1 VKLPSLSHMNISQ
14 IRSQFPILSQ
24 EVNGKQLV
32 YLDNAAS
39 SQKPLAVINAISNYY
54 KNDHANVHR
63 GVHTLSQR
71 ATTQFE
77 TARKTVQQFLNA
89 KHDHEIIFTSG
100 TTDSINLVS
109 QTWARKHLNAGDEVI
124 ISHLEHH
131 SNIVPWQM
139 VCDEKGAKL
148 KVIPIDENGEVVLDE
163 FRKLLSKST
172 KIVAINHVSNTLGV
186 INPIEEITESAH
198 KAGAIV
204 CIDGAQAA
212 PHMKIDVQALD
223 VDFYSISAHK
233 MYGPTGVGV
242 LYGKET
248 LLNDAP
254 PWRGGGEMIETVTF
268 EKTTYNSLPY
278 KFEAGTPH
286 IEGVIALGAAIR
298 WMQEVGIDNIQAQEE
313 KLRAYATQELKKID
327 GMRIIADVESKAA
340 VVSFLVGEIHPYDMG
355 TLLDQMGIA
364 VRTGHHC
371 AEPLMTHF
379 QIPGTVRASFA
390 VYNTMEEV
398 DTLVKGVKRAATIL
412 E

>member
-1 VKLPSLSHMNISQ
+1 MINVEQ
-14 IRSQFPILSQ
+14 IRAQFPILDQ
-24 EVNGKQLV
+24 EVNGKPLV

-39 SQKPLAVINAISNYY
+39 SQKPLAVIDAISQYY
-54 KNDHANVHR
+54 KKDHANVHR

-71 ATTQFE
+71 ATSQFE
-77 TARKTVQQFLNA
+77 AARKDVQRFLNA

-109 QTWARKHLNAGDEVI
+109 QTWARKHLSAGDEVI

-139 VCDEKGAKL
+139 VCEEKNAVL
-148 KVIPIDENGEVVLDE
+148 KVIPIDEDGQVILEK
-163 FRKLLSKST
+163 FRDLLSDST

-186 INPIEEITESAH
+186 INPIEEIIEAAH
-198 KAGAIV
+198 KVGAVV

-212 PHMKIDVQALD
+212 PHMKIDVQALN

-242 LYGKET
+242 LYGKED

-268 EKTTYNSLPY
+268 EKTTYNSLPH

-286 IEGVIALGAAIR
+286 IEGVIALGAAVR
-298 WMQEVGIDNIQAQEE
+298 WMEEVGIENIQAQEE
-313 KLRAYATQELKKID
+313 KLRAYATEELKKID
-327 GMRIIADVESKAA
+327 GMRILADVEPKAA
-340 VVSFLVGEIHPYDMG
+340 VISFLVGDIHPYDMG

-371 AEPLMTHF
+371 TEPLMDHF

-390 VYNTMEEV
+390 VYNTLEEV
-398 DTLVKGVKRAATIL
+398 DTLVKGIKRAAAIL
-412 E
+412 Q

>member
-1 VKLPSLSHMNISQ
+1 MINVEQ
-14 IRSQFPILSQ
+14 IRAQFPILDQ
-24 EVNGKQLV
+24 QINGKPLV

-54 KNDHANVHR
+54 KTSHANVHR
-63 GVHTLSQR
+63 GVHTLSQK
-71 ATTQFE
+71 ATDQFE
-77 TARKTVQQFLNA
+77 SARKDVQRFLNA
-89 KHDHEIIFTSG
+89 KHGHEIIFTSG
-100 TTDSINLVS
+100 ATDSINLVS
-109 QTWARKHLNAGDEVI
+109 QTWAKKYLNQGDEVV

-139 VCDEKGAKL
+139 VCEEKGATL
-148 KVIPIDENGEVVLDE
+148 KIIPVDENGEIIVSAYKE
-163 FRKLLSKST
+163 LLSSST
-172 KIVAINHVSNTLGV
+172 KIVALNHISNTLGV
-186 INPIEEITESAH
+186 INPIEEIIEAAH
-198 KAGAIV
+198 EAGAIV

-233 MYGPTGVGV
+233 MYGPTGIGV
-242 LYGKET
+242 LYGKED

-268 EKTTYNSLPY
+268 EKTTFNPLPH

-298 WMQEVGIDNIQAQEE
+298 WMEDIGIENIQTREE
-313 KLRAYATQELKKID
+313 ELRAYATAELKKID
-327 GMRIIADVESKAA
+327 GMRIIADVEPKAA
-340 VVSFLVGEIHPYDMG
+340 VVSFLVGDIHPYDIG

-371 AEPLMTHF
+371 TQPLMDHF
-379 QIPGTVRASFA
+379 KIPGTVRASFA
-390 VYNTMEEV
+390 VYNTKEEV
-398 DTLVKGVKRAATIL
+398 DALVEGVRRSVSIL
-412 E
+412 L

>member
-1 VKLPSLSHMNISQ
+1 MIDVNE

-24 EVNGKQLV
+24 EVNGKKLV

-39 SQKPLAVINAISNYY
+39 SQKPLAVIDAISNYY

-77 TARKTVQQFLNA
+77 TARQDVRRFLNS
-89 KHDHEIIFTSG
+89 KHNHEIIFTSG

-139 VCDEKGAKL
+139 VCDEKEAKL

-163 FRKLLSKST
+163 FRELLSKST

-186 INPIEEITESAH
+186 INPVEEITEAAH

-204 CIDGAQAA
+204 CVDGAQAA

-233 MYGPTGVGV
+233 LYGPTGIGV
-242 LYGKET
+242 LYGKEA

-254 PWRGGGEMIETVTF
+254 PWRGGGEMIDTVTF
-268 EKTTYNSLPY
+268 EKTTYNTLPH

-286 IEGVIALGAAIR
+286 IEGVIAFGTAVR
-298 WMQEVGIDNIQAQEE
+298 WMEEIGIENIQFQEE

-327 GMRIIADVESKAA
+327 GMRIIADVEPKAS

-371 AEPLMTHF
+371 TEPLMTHF
-379 QIPGTVRASFA
+379 QIPGTIRASFA

-398 DTLVKGVKRAATIL
+398 NDLVEGVRRAAKIL
-412 E
+412 Q

>member
-1 VKLPSLSHMNISQ
+1 MIDVNE

-39 SQKPLAVINAISNYY
+39 SQKPLAVIDAISNYY

-77 TARKTVQQFLNA
+77 TARQDVRRFLNA

-100 TTDSINLVS
+100 ATDSINLVS

-163 FRKLLSKST
+163 FRRLLSKST

-186 INPIEEITESAH
+186 INPIEEITQSAH

-223 VDFYSISAHK
+223 VDFYSISPHK
-233 MYGPTGVGV
+233 MYGPTGIGV
-242 LYGKET
+242 LYGKEA

-254 PWRGGGEMIETVTF
+254 PWRGGGEMIDTVTF
-268 EKTTYNSLPY
+268 EKTTYNTLPH

-286 IEGVIALGAAIR
+286 IEGVIAFGAAIR
-298 WMQEVGIDNIQAQEE
+298 WMEEVGIENIQSQEE
-313 KLRAYATQELKKID
+313 RLRAYATKELKKIN
-327 GMRIIADVESKAA
+327 GMRIIADVEPKAA

-371 AEPLMTHF
+371 TEPLMTHF

-398 DTLVKGVKRAATIL
+398 DALVEGVKRAATIL
-412 E
+412 Q

>member
-1 VKLPSLSHMNISQ
+1 MNISQ